1 MTRSIRHGM
10 PFLMAGQSQKEV
22 THNEALQTID
32 MKLHLGVASRSVSE
46 APEDAVAGDAYIVPY
61 GATGVWSGAE
71 GSIAL
76 FDGFGWAYT
85 SPVSGSVA
93 WVADERCMVVWEE
106 SWSSGWPVSS
116 LIVDNRALFSAP
128 AIEISGPQGGT
139 VVDAE
144 ARAVLFDLLAALRD
158 QGILLNPPD

>member
-1 MTRSIRHGM
+1 
-10 PFLMAGQSQKEV
+10 
-22 THNEALQTID
+22 
-32 MKLHLGVASRSVSE
+32 
-46 APEDAVAGDAYIVPY
+46 
-61 GATGVWSGAE
+61 
-71 GSIAL
+71 
-76 FDGFGWAYT
+76 
-85 SPVSGSVA
+85 
-93 WVADERCMVVWEE
+93 MVVWEE